1 MKRFFLLL
9 FCIIVNLHCFSK
21 DLYLVIE
28 SIDGSTINIPL
39 SEMPTTNVVDGQLYV
54 TTDKLNYQFVVGQVR
69 KYVYVSAENIP
80 TQIDQV
86 EVAQSGNLINL
97 AQLKAKDKVQVFN
110 LSGVLLE
117 TATIGSDGTCSVNI
131 STTQDKV
138 MILKINDNSLKIMK
152 R

>member
-1 MKRFFLLL
+1 
-9 FCIIVNLHCFSK
+9 
-21 DLYLVIE
+21 
-28 SIDGSTINIPL
+28 
-39 SEMPTTNVVDGQLYV
+39 MPTTNVVDGQLYV
-54 TTDKLNYQFVVGQVR
+54 TTDKLNYQFSVGQVR

-86 EVAQSGNLINL
+86 KVAQSGNLINL

-131 STTQDKV
+131 STVQDKIV
-138 MILKINDNSLKIMK
+138 ILKINDNSLKIMK